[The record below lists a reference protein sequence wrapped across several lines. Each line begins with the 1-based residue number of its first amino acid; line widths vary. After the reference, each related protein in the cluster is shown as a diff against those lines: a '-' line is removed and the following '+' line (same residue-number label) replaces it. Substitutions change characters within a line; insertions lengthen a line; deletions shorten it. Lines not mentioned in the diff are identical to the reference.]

1 MKLNQFKRD
10 IDYNPDEDR
19 NLEVQFVGMKWQDEC
34 HPSAP
39 LFPIEFVSAEL
50 KGKTVTVKFVTKP
63 LHP

>member
-1 MKLNQFKRD
+1 MKFNDFINQTDYDPDGGSNLD
-10 IDYNPDEDR
+10 I
-19 NLEVQFVGMKWQDEC
+19 QFVGMKWQDEC

-50 KGKTVTVKFVTKP
+50 EGKTVTVKFVTKP